1 MINLILTITAPNLP
15 PRKPSKTKNPKN
27 KKTTFLI
34 LMTTNRNPTA
44 NFLSSIRN
52 PPKMWPTFLVTRIP
66 SLPKTST
73 TTMRRYTRK
82 LRKLTVPKR
91 TIKKNKL
98 RKATSMKT
106 LKKLNK
112 ANPKIKAAYPREL
125 AIIPK
130 ATNNSSSTK
139 KLKK

>member
-34 LMTTNRNPTA
+34 LMTTNRNLTA

-52 PPKMWPTFLVTRIP
+52 PPKM
-66 SLPKTST
+66 SLTLQATKLSSLRKIST
-73 TTMRRYTRK
+73 TTTRRYTRK

-91 TIKKNKL
+91 KRNKL
-98 RKATSMKT
+98 RKVTSMKT

>member
-1 MINLILTITAPNLP
+1 MSLTLQA
-15 PRKPSKTKNPKN
+15 TK
-27 KKTTFLI
+27 
-34 LMTTNRNPTA
+34 
-44 NFLSSIRN
+44 
-52 PPKMWPTFLVTRIP
+52 IP
-66 SLPKTST
+66 SLPKIST
-73 TTMRRYTRK
+73 TTTRRYTRK

-112 ANPKIKAAYPREL
+112 ANRKIKAVYPREL

>member
-1 MINLILTITAPNLP
+1 
-15 PRKPSKTKNPKN
+15 
-27 KKTTFLI
+27 
-34 LMTTNRNPTA
+34 MTTNLDPTA

-52 PPKMWPTFLVTRIP
+52 PQKMSLTLQATKIP
-66 SLPKTST
+66 SLPKIST
-73 TTMRRYTRK
+73 TTTRRYTRK

-91 TIKKNKL
+91 TIKRNKL
-98 RKATSMKT
+98 RKVTSMKT

-112 ANPKIKAAYPREL
+112 ANRKIKAVYLREL

-130 ATNNSSSTK
+130 AMSNSSSTK

>member
-34 LMTTNRNPTA
+34 LMTTNRNLTA

-52 PPKMWPTFLVTRIP
+52 PPKM
-66 SLPKTST
+66 SLTLQATKLSSLRKIST
-73 TTMRRYTRK
+73 TTTRRYTRK

-91 TIKKNKL
+91 KRNKL
-98 RKATSMKT
+98 RKVTSMKT

-112 ANPKIKAAYPREL
+112 ASPKIKAVYPREL